1 LYGRLCHN
9 DNLCYG
15 CYSNT
20 GYSMTA
26 KTKRLV
32 EPIITKIR
40 DSYYGL
46 VLSILV
52 AVVLIGALVYL
63 GIAYASTI

>member
-1 LYGRLCHN
+1 
-9 DNLCYG
+9 
-15 CYSNT
+15 
-20 GYSMTA
+20 MTA

-52 AVVLIGALVYL
+52 ALVLIGALVYL
-63 GIAYASTI
+63 GITYASTI